1 MISRLKDRIKSLEK
15 NNIQLADQ
23 NEELRMGAL
32 DGIEMA
38 KSVEEL
44 TNEREKLSID
54 MADKAIT
61 IRKLLEDNN
70 NLSTRLS
77 NAQEEAHNLIRASQ
91 MKLSHQG
98 GGYSSYGE
106 NGMLNINHL

>member
-1 MISRLKDRIKSLEK
+1 
-15 NNIQLADQ
+15 
-23 NEELRMGAL
+23 MGAL

-38 KSVEEL
+38 RSMELL

-54 MADKAIT
+54 LADKAIT

-77 NAQEEAHNLIRASQ
+77 IAQEEAQSLIKLSQ
-91 MKLSHQG
+91 SKFSHQG
-98 GGYSSYGE
+98 GGYNSFGE
-106 NGMLNINHL
+106 HGSFNINHL